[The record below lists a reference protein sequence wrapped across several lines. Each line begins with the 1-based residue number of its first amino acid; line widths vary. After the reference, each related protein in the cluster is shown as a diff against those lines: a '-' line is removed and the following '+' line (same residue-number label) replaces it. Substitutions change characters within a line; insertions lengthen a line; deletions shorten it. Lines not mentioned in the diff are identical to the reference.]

1 MTDAGGSASVDA
13 VTDALITTENA
24 TAQYWQDAAGVTI
37 CELST
42 ADELHALHQLFQ
54 EIWNPHDGAPL
65 VSAEILR
72 ALGKAGNYVVGAF
85 ERDELVAGCV
95 GFFNPPAR
103 AGLHSHI
110 AGVSARAR
118 GRNIGFALK
127 VHQRAWALPRGI
139 ATVEWTFDPL
149 VRRNAHFNIAKLAG
163 RPVEYLT
170 NFYGPMSDSI
180 NGDDDTDRLLVR
192 WDLLAPEVAA
202 ACRPGDHGVDAVDLS
217 TAEVALARS
226 TAAEPVFGPVDGP
239 VVLVDIPD
247 DVEALRAVRPDTVTA
262 WRSAVRKVLGD
273 LLGSGYRIVGF
284 DRVRG
289 YVLTATR

>member
-1 MTDAGGSASVDA
+1 MTGPAGSASVDA
-13 VTDALITTENA
+13 VTETLITTEA
-24 TAQYWQDAAGVTI
+24 RTAQYWQDAAGVHI
-37 CELST
+37 RELST

-54 EIWNPHDGAPL
+54 DIWNPQDGAAL
-65 VSAEILR
+65 VSAELLR

-85 ERDELVAGCV
+85 DGDGLAGGCV

-127 VHQRAWALPRGI
+127 VHQRAWALPRGV
-139 ATVEWTFDPL
+139 ATIEWTFDPL
-149 VRRNAHFNIAKLAG
+149 VRRNAHFNITKLAG

-180 NGDDDTDRLLVR
+180 NGEDDTDRLLVR
-192 WDLLAPEVAA
+192 WDLLAPEVSA
-202 ACRPGDHGVDAVDLS
+202 ACAPGGREPVAADLGP
-217 TAEVALARS
+217 AAVALSCSA
-226 TAAEPVFGPVDGP
+226 TGEPVFGAADAPVL
-239 VVLVDIPD
+239 LVDVPD
-247 DVEALRAVRPDTVTA
+247 DVEAMRSTRPATVTA
-262 WRSAVRKVLGD
+262 WRTAVRKVLGD

-284 DRVRG
+284 DRAGG
-289 YVLTATR
+289 YVLEAAR